1 MKPLIPL
8 GILCLA
14 ALMPAAAQTS
24 GQRAFVSLRG
34 SHIGALTPMMT
45 PAMTSRRL
53 NGAQLGLRYAFRDE
67 SGINTHAVAGSGIFA
82 IGLASS
88 FSLTAGVTDADCF
101 GCDPGLMLGVGADT
115 RVLESGDM
123 AGRGSSFTVAVSGD
137 VGYARLQPTD
147 VSATTIGIGAPSTLT
162 FGGTPDGMRLAAFV
176 TPVFGIGSTSWGCG
190 LAPGNCEESGT
201 RWVLGGGIGVWN
213 PTSSISASVGVNHVF
228 LEDAKPVFGVNVQ
241 IGGR

>member
-1 MKPLIPL
+1 MRLSTPL
-8 GILCLA
+8 GILCIA

-24 GQRAFVSLRG
+24 GERAFVSLRG

-67 SGINTHAVAGSGIFA
+67 SGINTHAIAGSGIFA
-82 IGLASS
+82 VGLASS
-88 FSLTAGVTDADCF
+88 VSLTAGVTDADCI
-101 GCDPGLMLGVGADT
+101 GCDPGLMLGLGADM
-115 RVLESGDM
+115 RVLESGDLM
-123 AGRGSSFTVAVSGD
+123 GAGSSFSIAVSGD

-147 VSATTIGIGAPSTLT
+147 VSATAIGIGAPATLT
-162 FGGTPDGMRLAAFV
+162 FGGSPNAMRLAAFV
-176 TPVFGIGSTSWGCG
+176 TPVFGVGSTSWGCG

-228 LEDAKPVFGVNVQ
+228 LESAKPVFGVNVQ